1 MKEAFK
7 HASPQE
13 EYFTSEGCFILELS
27 NAPDDPGLSIAR
39 ACGAGRDHAL
49 AQAREYRRTVRDS

>member
-1 MKEAFK
+1 MKEAVK

-39 ACGAGRDHAL
+39 ACGAGRDHA
-49 AQAREYRRTVRDS
+49 

>member
-1 MKEAFK
+1 MKEAVK

-27 NAPDDPGLSIAR
+27 NAPDDPGPANLTRVRR
-39 ACGAGRDHAL
+39 AFRSKFGA
-49 AQAREYRRTVRDS
+49 